1 MDNPLLYL
9 LGNMDDV
16 IVDLN
21 IKNLEKNYTNFVF

>member
-9 LGNMDDV
+9 LGNMDDI

-21 IKNLEKNYTNFVF
+21 IKNLEKNYTNF

>member
-9 LGNMDDV
+9 LGNMDDI

-21 IKNLEKNYTNFVF
+21 IKNLENNYTNF